1 MLDGAGCLCGTY
13 VVHSAG
19 VVRYAML
26 VELREVAQFGQ
37 RAAFGTLRPGVQ
49 IPPSR
54 LVKSPV
60 SVNMGFF
67 GYKGGSALHTIHIG
81 VVL

>member
-1 MLDGAGCLCGTY
+1 
-13 VVHSAG
+13 
-19 VVRYAML
+19 ML

-54 LVKSPV
+54 LVKLLV
-60 SVNMGFF
+60 RMVIGLHHL
-67 GYKGGSALHTIHIG
+67 ALSGKCWGCKIIFLVRDQMVTTAYRL
-81 VVL
+81 VLSFRK